1 MLRKSNLYAILIM
14 CVALVLLPGAAIAR
28 GGGGHRGGHGGG
40 HAAHVSRG
48 GHAVHVSRGGHAAH
62 VSSVG
67 HAARVS
73 TVGHAARVSGG
84 GHSGRRYGYRN
95 GHWGYWYGG
104 RFFLLGACN
113 PPGYYSYGVYQYYPG
128 CY

>member
-1 MLRKSNLYAILIM
+1 MLRKSYLPAILIF
-14 CVALVLLPGAAIAR
+14 CVALALLPGAAIAGR
-28 GGGGHRGGHGGG
+28 GGHGGGHGGG

-48 GHAVHVSRGGHAAH
+48 GHAAHVSRG
-62 VSSVG
+62 G

-113 PPGYYSYGVYQYYPG
+113 PPGYYNSYGVYQYYPG